1 MAGSTPDQIA
11 ADWASRLGASRDKIV
26 RGVQG
31 VTVAPGAA
39 AARQKSAWV
48 QNTTSAADKWASRTQ
63 AVSLTDWQTAM
74 TTKGVDRIG
83 QGATA
88 AQQDFAQFMGQ
99 LLPHI
104 NQVRTS
110 LPARGNLDA
119 NIARAT
125 AFMRGMAQFQRR

>member
-11 ADWASRLGASRDKIV
+11 ADWAARLGASREKIT

-31 VTVAPGAA
+31 VTTAPGQA

-48 QNTTSAADKWASRTQ
+48 QNTSAAADKWAARTQ
-63 AVSLTDWQTAM
+63 AVSLGDWQQAM
-74 TTKGVDRIG
+74 TTKGIDRIG

-88 AQQDFAQFMGQ
+88 AQGDFAQFMGQ

-104 NQVRTS
+104 DSVRAT

-119 NIARAT
+119 NIGRAT
-125 AFMRGMAQFQRR
+125 AFMRGMAKFQRR